1 MKHSKHEKGQALIL
15 IVLAIFGLVGLT
27 GLTIDGGNAY
37 SDRRHAQNAA
47 DAAVLAAALAKVR
60 GADWQAAGFAR
71 AADNNYDNNGTTNI
85 VQVVSPPI
93 RGTYAGN
100 PDYIQVLI
108 TSYVDTYFAGV
119 VGINQMKNNVQAV
132 SKTKLSD
139 IGPLFDGEAM
149 VALSPDDEHAL
160 STCGNPNVDVQ
171 NSGIFVNSSSECA
184 MYANGNVSFE
194 VDTAYSVVNSSDPEC
209 ENGNPSVTGPVVGGA
224 EQIDYPPDIFIAA
237 PTIECA
243 ADAPAFT
250 EDDTSVTFYP
260 GKYNFNNMTINTLKN
275 VYFEPGSYCFDG
287 NIKFNGQGPITANY
301 VSFRMD
307 SGDFQINGGSDFTAD
322 NFIFYATGD
331 ADGIHFNGGGTITTT
346 NTTYYLE
353 SGGVEFN
360 GNTQNTLS
368 APTSGPNAN
377 MLIYLPYGNTS
388 GIDITGNSDSTIQ
401 GTILGVSSHVRV
413 GGNSDGLA
421 LNSQIVGYTVEACGN
436 SFLNISWDP
445 GDNFQQQEP
454 AKIEL
459 TE

>member
-47 DAAVLAAALAKVR
+47 DAAVLAAALTKVR
-60 GADWQAAGFAR
+60 GGDWQTAGFDR

-85 VQVVSPPI
+85 VQVVSPPVT
-93 RGTYAGN
+93 GTYAGN

-119 VGINQMKNNVQAV
+119 VGINQMTNKVQAV

-160 STCGNPNVDVQ
+160 NTCGNPNVDVQ
-171 NSGIFVNSSSECA
+171 NSGIFVNSSHDCA

-237 PTIECA
+237 PTIQCTGTGSYDSA
-243 ADAPAFT
+243 TNTFQPGNYNSITINPNGDYTFAPGNYCING
-250 EDDTSVTFYP
+250 DV
-260 GKYNFNNMTINTLKN
+260 KFNNQ
-275 VYFEPGSYCFDG
+275 G
-287 NIKFNGQGPITANY
+287 NITANY
-301 VSFRMD
+301 VSMRMD
-307 SGDFQINGGSDFTAD
+307 SGDFQINGGTDFTAD
-322 NFIFYATGD
+322 NFIFYATGT

-360 GNTQNTLS
+360 GNVQNTLS
-368 APTSGPNAN
+368 APSSGPNAN

>member
-1 MKHSKHEKGQALIL
+1 MKHSKYEKGQALIL

-47 DAAVLAAALAKVR
+47 DAAVFAAALTKVR
-60 GADWQAAGFAR
+60 GGDWQTAGFAR

-93 RGTYAGN
+93 IGTYAGN

-119 VGINQMKNNVQAV
+119 VGINQMTNKVQAV
-132 SKTKLSD
+132 SKTKLSG

-171 NSGIFVNSSSECA
+171 YSGIFVNSSSECA

-237 PTIECA
+237 PTIVCA
-243 ADAPAFT
+243 AGHADPTT
-250 EDDTSVTFYP
+250 EPDGSITIHP
-260 GKYNFNNMTINTLKN
+260 GSYNSITLNTN
-275 VYFEPGSYCFDG
+275 DPVNFEPGNYCVDG
-287 NIKFNGQGPITANY
+287 NVKFNGQGSITANY

-307 SGDFQINGGSDFTAD
+307 SGDFQINGGADFTAD
-322 NFIFYATGD
+322 NFIFYATGS

-360 GNTQNTLS
+360 GNAQNTLS
-368 APTSGPNAN
+368 APSSGPNAN

-401 GTILGVSSHVRV
+401 GTILGVSSHVKV